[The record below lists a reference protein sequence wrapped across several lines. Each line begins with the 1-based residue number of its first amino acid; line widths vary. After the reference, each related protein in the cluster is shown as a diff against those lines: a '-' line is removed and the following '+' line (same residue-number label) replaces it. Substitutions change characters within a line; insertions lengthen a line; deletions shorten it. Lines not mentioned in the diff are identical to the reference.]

1 VVGLREFG
9 GALFNTGDKTLR
21 ATSTIGKVREALTI
35 RSGGYLELKDLARQ
49 FAIIDTDK
57 SGTLSKEE
65 LKIGL
70 AKFLRVF
77 NLELSR
83 AEFEKIFAAFD
94 KDGDGTLSYNEF
106 IRGVRGDMN
115 DRREALV
122 KLVSS
127 FAVKKKEEKEV
138 LITPFSLARPLRSW
152 TRTSQAR
159 SRPMKSSASTM

>member
-1 VVGLREFG
+1 VVGFREFG

-127 FAVKKKEEKEV
+127 FAVKKKK
-138 LITPFSLARPLRSW
+138 
-152 TRTSQAR
+152 
-159 SRPMKSSASTM
+159 KKKKC